1 MFQEFEDVVLVVDLP
16 DYGLQVGDVGAIVD
30 IDKTGRQVT
39 LEIFSMTGRTIAV
52 VPVAVEAVRSV
63 GNNEIAHMRVLS

>member
-39 LEIFSMTGRTIAV
+39 RNLLNDRPHHCRCAC
-52 VPVAVEAVRSV
+52 RC
-63 GNNEIAHMRVLS
+63 